1 MKEQETAIE
10 LIRAFK
16 YFQKLK
22 QQRDN
27 LSAKMGEDG
36 MEWSMKKRTKV
47 STDLNWLSMKLEE
60 QRTNI
65 ARIFKGSHFDVETN
79 EKEYNPSGWHNYK
92 S

>member
-1 MKEQETAIE
+1 MEDEIAIQ
-10 LIRAFK
+10 LTRALK

-27 LSAKMGEDG
+27 LSAKMGADG
-36 MEWSMKKRTKV
+36 MDWSMKTRTKV

-65 ARIFKGSHFDVETN
+65 ARIFKGSDFDVETN
-79 EKEYNPSGWHNYK
+79 EKEYNPSGWHKYRN
-92 S
+92 

>member
-1 MKEQETAIE
+1 MIENEIAIQ
-10 LIRAFK
+10 LIGAIK

-22 QQRDN
+22 HQRDN
-27 LSAKMGEDG
+27 LSAKMGKEG
-36 MEWSMKKRTKV
+36 MDWGMKKRTKV